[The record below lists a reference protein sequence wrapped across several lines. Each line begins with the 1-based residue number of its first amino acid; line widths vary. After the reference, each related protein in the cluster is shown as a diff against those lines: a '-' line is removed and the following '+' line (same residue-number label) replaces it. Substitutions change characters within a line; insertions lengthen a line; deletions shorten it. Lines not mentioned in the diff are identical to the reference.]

1 MGTTK
6 GATPAIV
13 ALAARGIAH
22 TVHHLDAHPGEE
34 GFGKAAAR
42 SLGVEEQRV
51 FKTLLAR
58 ADGTPVVG
66 IVPVSG
72 TLALKALA
80 HVMSAKRCEMMEPR
94 DAERLTGYVVGG
106 ISPLGQ
112 RQRVATVLDH
122 SALEFATIFVS
133 GGRRD
138 LDIELSPHDLVAMCS
153 AQVASISG

>member
-13 ALAARGIAH
+13 ALAAQGIAH

-106 ISPLGQ
+106 ISPFGQ
-112 RQRVATVLDH
+112 RQRLVTVLDE

-138 LDIELSPHDLVAMCS
+138 LDIELAPQDLITMCD
-153 AQVASISG
+153 ARVGAISG

>member
-22 TVHHLDAHPGEE
+22 TVHHLDVHPGEE

-58 ADGTPVVG
+58 ADGAPVVG

-80 HVMSAKRCEMMEPR
+80 HVMFAKRCEMMEPR

-106 ISPLGQ
+106 ISPFGQ
-112 RQRVATVLDH
+112 RQRLVTVLDE

-138 LDIELSPHDLVAMCS
+138 LDIELAPQDLITMCD
-153 AQVASISG
+153 ARVGAISG

>member
-13 ALAARGIAH
+13 ALTAQGIAH
-22 TVHHLDAHPGEE
+22 TVHQLTAHPGDE

-42 SLGVEEQRV
+42 SLGVDEHRV

-80 HVMSAKRCEMMEPR
+80 HVMAAKRCEMMEPR

-112 RQRVATVLDH
+112 RQRLVTVLDE
-122 SALEFATIFVS
+122 SAFEFATIFVS

-138 LDIELSPHDLVAMCS
+138 LDIELAPQDLVTMCD
-153 AQVASISG
+153 ARVGSISG

>member
-1 MGTTK
+1 MGAAK
-6 GATPAIV
+6 GATRAIAV
-13 ALAARGIAH
+13 LVDKGIAH
-22 TVHHLDAHPGEE
+22 SVHHLTVEPGEE

-42 SLGVEEQRV
+42 SLGVEESRV

-58 ADGTPVVG
+58 ADGTPVVA

-72 TLALKALA
+72 NLSLKSLA
-80 HVMSAKRCEMMEPR
+80 HVMSVKRCEMMEPR

-112 RQRVATVLDH
+112 RQLVATVLDH

-138 LDIELSPHDLVAMCS
+138 LDIELSPQDLVALCA

>member
-13 ALAARGIAH
+13 ALAAQGIAH

-42 SLGVEEQRV
+42 SLGVEERRV

-58 ADGTPVVG
+58 ADGPPVVG

-106 ISPLGQ
+106 ISPFGQ
-112 RQRVATVLDH
+112 RQRLVTVLDE
-122 SALEFATIFVS
+122 SAFEFATIFVS

-138 LDIELSPHDLVAMCS
+138 LDIELAPQDLVTMCD
-153 AQVASISG
+153 ARLGAISG

>member
-1 MGTTK
+1 M
-6 GATPAIV
+6 
-13 ALAARGIAH
+13 
-22 TVHHLDAHPGEE
+22 
-34 GFGKAAAR
+34 
-42 SLGVEEQRV
+42 

-58 ADGTPVVG
+58 ADGTPVVA

-72 TLALKALA
+72 NLSLKSLA
-80 HVMSAKRCEMMEPR
+80 HVMSVKRCEMMEPR

-112 RQRVATVLDH
+112 RQLVATVLDH

-138 LDIELSPHDLVAMCS
+138 LDIELSPQDLVALCA

>member
-1 MGTTK
+1 MGVSK
-6 GATPAIV
+6 GATQAIT
-13 ALAARGIAH
+13 ALVSRGIAH
-22 TVHHLDAHPGEE
+22 TVHQLEVVAGED

-42 SLGVEEQRV
+42 SLGVEEDRV

-58 ADGTPVVG
+58 ADGTPVVA

-72 TLALKALA
+72 NLALKSLA
-80 HVMSAKRCEMMEPR
+80 QVMAAKRCEMMDPR

-112 RQRVATVLDH
+112 RQSLTTVLDH
-122 SALEFATIFVS
+122 SALQFATIFVS

-138 LDIELSPHDLVAMCS
+138 LDVELSPQDLVALCN